1 MPTTF
6 DFSASP
12 FDCLDAD
19 EQRIVRDSVDIAYF
33 RENETILDPGIKPS
47 HLFVI
52 IKGHVSQFDDDEL
65 VTTYGPGD
73 SFDGRSL
80 VAGRASGRFVA
91 SEEVVAY
98 ELAKDA
104 VNALIARNAT
114 FGALLFSD
122 LSAKLGALAQR
133 HNQRETQTLAMSRV
147 DQAFLRP
154 APRRGCGLGHRGG
167 CQGDA

>member
-1 MPTTF
+1 MPCPTSF

-33 RENETILDPGIKPS
+33 REGETILAPGIKPS

-52 IKGHVSQFDDDEL
+52 IKGHVSQFDGDEL
-65 VTTYGPGD
+65 VATYGPGD
-73 SFDGRSL
+73 SFDGRAL

-98 ELAKDA
+98 ELR
-104 VNALIARNAT
+104 ART
-114 FGALLFSD
+114 PST
-122 LSAKLGALAQR
+122 R
-133 HNQRETQTLAMSRV
+133 
-147 DQAFLRP
+147 
-154 APRRGCGLGHRGG
+154 
-167 CQGDA
+167 